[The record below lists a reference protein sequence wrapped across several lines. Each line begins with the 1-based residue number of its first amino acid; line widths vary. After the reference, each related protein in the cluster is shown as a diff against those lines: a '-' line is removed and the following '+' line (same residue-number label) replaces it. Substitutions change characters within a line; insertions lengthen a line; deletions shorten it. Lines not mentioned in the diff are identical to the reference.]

1 MSRLSSSDEFP
12 LNTAGGAGIVWA
24 ELVVMPRFHYTAV
37 DQSGHQRD
45 GVLDA
50 PTSEQ
55 AVAQVKQTGLFPTR
69 VSAEEAGSQPASV
82 APRRRHG
89 PVVFG
94 RPVSARGLGEFTR
107 QLGTLVQAGL
117 PLLRSLQ
124 VLGRQERQPAFR
136 QIIGELGEALAAGD
150 SFSVA
155 LARYPRVFAKLYVG
169 MVRAGEAG
177 GRMEV
182 VLLQLA
188 RFMEKAERI
197 RRRIVA
203 ALYYPVAVLMVTV
216 LIVAGLMLFV
226 VPKFRVIFQEQ
237 LRGAALPGLTQAV
250 MAASDFVGTHFLW
263 IALGV
268 GAVFA
273 LQTAV
278 RATAVG
284 QRWTS
289 ALLLC
294 IPVVGELVRR
304 TAVARFARTLGTLMA
319 NGVPILQAL
328 QIARDTCG
336 NAVLAA
342 ALTTVHDRVQAGTAV
357 AAALESARCFPDML
371 VSMVAVGEE
380 TGALAEMLGRV
391 ADAYEEEVDTAVS
404 GLTSLLEPL
413 MIVFL
418 ALTVGTIVIALFL
431 PIVRIIQTMS

>member
-1 MSRLSSSDEFP
+1 
-12 LNTAGGAGIVWA
+12 
-24 ELVVMPRFHYTAV
+24 MPRFHYTAI
-37 DQSGHQRD
+37 DQTGNERG
-45 GVLDA
+45 GVLEA
-50 PTSEQ
+50 PTAEQ
-55 AVAQVKQTGLFPTR
+55 AAAQVKQNGLFPTL
-69 VSAEEAGSQPASV
+69 VAPEDAAASGIPAP
-82 APRRRHG
+82 PRRRG
-89 PVVFG
+89 PLVFG
-94 RPVSARGLGEFTR
+94 RPVTVRGLGEFTR

-117 PLLRSLQ
+117 PLLRSLE

-136 QIIGELGEALAAGD
+136 QIIAELGEAIATGD
-150 SFSVA
+150 SFSAA
-155 LARYPRVFAKLYVG
+155 LGRHPRVFAKLYVG

-197 RRRIVA
+197 RRRILA
-203 ALYYPVAVLMVTV
+203 ALYYPVAVMTVTV

-237 LRGAALPGLTQAV
+237 LRGAPLPGLTQAV
-250 MAASDFVGTHFLW
+250 MDASAFIGANFLW
-263 IALGV
+263 IALALG
-268 GAVFA
+268 GVFA
-273 LQTAV
+273 LQAAV
-278 RATAVG
+278 RATARG
-284 QRWTS
+284 QRWVG
-289 ALLLC
+289 ALLLGT
-294 IPVVGELVRR
+294 PLVGELVRR
-304 TAVARFARTLGTLMA
+304 TAVARFARTLSTLMG

-342 ALTTVHDRVQAGTAV
+342 ALTAVHERVQGGAAV
-357 AAALESARCFPDML
+357 AAALGATKCFPDML

-391 ADAYEEEVDTAVS
+391 ADAYDEEVDTAVG

>member
-1 MSRLSSSDEFP
+1 
-12 LNTAGGAGIVWA
+12 
-24 ELVVMPRFHYTAV
+24 MPRFHYTAI

-50 PTSEQ
+50 PTTEQ
-55 AVAQVKQTGLFPTR
+55 AVAQVKQTGLFPTC
-69 VSAEEAGSQPASV
+69 V
-82 APRRRHG
+82 APEEPEGRPAPVPARRGRG

-124 VLGRQERQPAFR
+124 VLGRQERRPAFR

-155 LARYPRVFAKLYVG
+155 LARHPRVFAKLYVG

-203 ALYYPVAVLMVTV
+203 ALYYPVAVLTVTV

-263 IALGV
+263 LALAVGV
-268 GAVFA
+268 GFG
-273 LQTAV
+273 LQAAV

-284 QRWTS
+284 QRWMS
-289 ALLLC
+289 ALVLGT
-294 IPVVGELVRR
+294 PVVGELVRR

-342 ALTTVHDRVQAGTAV
+342 ALTTVHDRVQAGAAV
-357 AAALESARCFPDML
+357 AAALESTHCFPDML
-371 VSMVAVGEE
+371 VSLVAVGEE

-391 ADAYEEEVDTAVS
+391 ADAYDEEVDTAVG